1 MKNEVTVNKK
11 ITMSDDNKGLNLPAI
26 KKGGDLTKQPPKK
39 GITTLD
45 LNKKSSVSSILK
57 SETSSI
63 EKEILKD
70 ASGLDLVLVG
80 DLTGSMTDYHR
91 ILKNKCKELCKE
103 LFEMIPNMRIGI
115 IFYSDHDGDIALT
128 RVSKLTK
135 DIEQL
140 HHFIETSPVS
150 ISGNSSFDEAVEDAF
165 YEVMNMNWRE
175 VGTRSIVLFGDA
187 QPHEPE
193 ECPNRHSYFELTKR
207 LYQSKIVVNSV
218 YCGRDYGSDE
228 MLQRLANVN
237 VGDFSKRV
245 SRLGHPNFFSWVA
258 NVTGGMVLGIK
269 NIEDLVDIIKASAAK
284 DSGHLDDL
292 EKKMKTSAPNK
303 LKLIEVAK
311 KAEQRRKLGGDE
323 RKMLT

>member
-1 MKNEVTVNKK
+1 MNKEK
-11 ITMSDDNKGLNLPAI
+11 EGLNLPAI
-26 KKGGDLTKQPPKK
+26 KKGGDLTKPPTKK

-45 LNKKSSVSSILK
+45 LKKKSAVGSILK
-57 SETSSI
+57 SESSSVQY
-63 EKEILKD
+63 EIQK
-70 ASGLDLVLVG
+70 SEMGLDLVLVG
-80 DLTGSMTDYHR
+80 DLTDSMTAYHR
-91 ILKNKCKELCKE
+91 ILKDKFKELCKE

-135 DIEQL
+135 DVEQL

-150 ISGNSSFDEAVEDAF
+150 ITGNSSFDEAVEDAF

-193 ECPNRHSYFELTKR
+193 ECPHRHSYFELTKR
-207 LYQSKIVVNSV
+207 MYQSRIVVNSV

-228 MLQRLANVN
+228 MIQRLVNVD

-269 NIEDLVDIIKASAAK
+269 NIDDLVDIIKASAAK

-292 EKKMKTSAPNK
+292 EKKMKTTSPSK
-303 LKLIEVAK
+303 LKLIEVAR
-311 KAEQRRKLGGDE
+311 KAEQRKKLGGDGLKLIE
-323 RKMLT
+323 